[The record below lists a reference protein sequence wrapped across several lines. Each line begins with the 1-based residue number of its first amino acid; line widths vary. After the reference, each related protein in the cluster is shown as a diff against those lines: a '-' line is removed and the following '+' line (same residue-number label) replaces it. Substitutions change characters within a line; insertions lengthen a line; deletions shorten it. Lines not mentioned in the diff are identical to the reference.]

1 MPDIDVIITET
12 LSRGSQL
19 AGDVSEDFVLAV
31 TAAYI
36 VGCEAGK
43 KAAQGAA

>member
-19 AGDVSEDFVLAV
+19 AGDVSEEFVLAV
-31 TAAYI
+31 TAAYLA
-36 VGCEAGK
+36 GCEAGK
-43 KAAQGAA
+43 LAAQQAG